1 MKYDVCHASKDF
13 IRESGFLIDSLIY
26 SETKAMKNSGND
38 PVFHIFCTMVL
49 PLFKVGEEMTESLLF
64 LSSYEPIIAIA
75 ENALDELSAAR
86 KGLTEA
92 KKNNDFGCLDDEKE
106 MFAEK
111 SKKILERL
119 FDDLASSDISERLC
133 CDYIRYMIC
142 ILEGAVR
149 LCGCAS
155 EHEKNDD
162 ILILERSV
170 ETGCRNL
177 IHQMKGLLSL
187 VK

>member
-13 IRESGFLIDSLIY
+13 IRESGVLIDSLIY
-26 SETKAMKNSGND
+26 SETKAMEGFGND
-38 PVFHIFCTMVL
+38 SVFRIFCAMIL
-49 PLFKVGEEMTESLLF
+49 PLFKTGAEITESLLF

-75 ENALDELSAAR
+75 ENAQDELFAVR
-86 KGLTEA
+86 KALTEA
-92 KKNNDFGCLDDEKE
+92 KKNNNSTCSDDEKK

-111 SKKILERL
+111 SEKILKRL

-149 LCGCAS
+149 LCGCAA
-155 EHEKNDD
+155 EYEKNGD
-162 ILILERSV
+162 IILLERSV
-170 ETGCRNL
+170 EMKCRNL
-177 IHQMKGLLSL
+177 MHQMNGLLSL
-187 VK
+187 IK